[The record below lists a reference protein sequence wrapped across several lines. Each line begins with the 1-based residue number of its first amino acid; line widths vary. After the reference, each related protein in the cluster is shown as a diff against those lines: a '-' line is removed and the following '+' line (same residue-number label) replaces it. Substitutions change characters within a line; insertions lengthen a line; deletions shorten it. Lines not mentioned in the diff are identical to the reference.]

1 MVLLLRSCRNR
12 MRRERIDMAWMDG
25 WMDLCGVEAIGRK

>member
-25 WMDLCGVEAIGRK
+25 WIQCGVEAIGRK